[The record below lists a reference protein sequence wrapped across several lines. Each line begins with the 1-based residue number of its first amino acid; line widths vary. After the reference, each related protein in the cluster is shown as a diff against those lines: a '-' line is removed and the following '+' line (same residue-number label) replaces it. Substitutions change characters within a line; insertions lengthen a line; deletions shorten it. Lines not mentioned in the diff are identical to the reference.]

1 MSRSNTSSLEE
12 KKRKEEKYK
21 KKASFESNL
30 IGTER
35 KEKCIWVVSSQ
46 IHLYDSFCSLI
57 KQITKHCSLD

>member
-12 KKRKEEKYK
+12 KKRKEEVKFK

-35 KEKCIWVVSSQ
+35 KEKCI
-46 IHLYDSFCSLI
+46 
-57 KQITKHCSLD
+57 